1 MSKIETRLMDKNIIL
16 FLLLS
21 SISLDM
27 MAKKVLEEQN
37 YNNLPFKEFTLDGA
51 GEYEL
56 DLDFDGYNEKIIV
69 DENSNISVFKI
80 DQNGEKKNI
89 SNEIPYCMIRIH
101 RCCEAHRAYT
111 TVNYLLHTLYSEAH
125 YGCCDMERH
134 QFRKVGD
141 KWIEEIPIKPLS
153 VIAGDLHPKRHLFR
167 VYIGQSYFWKWSNNS
182 GGVHYRVKY

>member
-1 MSKIETRLMDKNIIL
+1 MGKIFLL

-27 MAKKVLEEQN
+27 MAKKVMQEQN

-80 DQNGEKKNI
+80 DQNGEKKI
-89 SNEIPYCMIRIH
+89 SL
-101 RCCEAHRAYT
+101 T
-111 TVNYLLHTLYSEAH
+111 KYL
-125 YGCCDMERH
+125 
-134 QFRKVGD
+134 
-141 KWIEEIPIKPLS
+141 
-153 VIAGDLHPKRHLFR
+153 IA
-167 VYIGQSYFWKWSNNS
+167 
-182 GGVHYRVKY
+182 

>member
-1 MSKIETRLMDKNIIL
+1 MPKIETRLTGKNILL

-80 DQNGEKKNI
+80 DQNGEKRDV

-111 TVNYLLHTLYSEAH
+111 TVNYLLHTIYSEAH
-125 YGCCDMERH
+125 YGCCDMEKH

-141 KWIEEIPIKPLS
+141 KWIVVE
-153 VIAGDLHPKRHLFR
+153 
-167 VYIGQSYFWKWSNNS
+167 
-182 GGVHYRVKY
+182 